1 MLSLCD
7 QVFQLVPIGETKKED
22 RLGLHAFPTRAHR
35 LQRWFGVRHFLI
47 ISSVASGFFPGK
59 DGHGKSTEHPWGS
72 RKMGTYK
79 HIYAYIYI

>member
-47 ISSVASGFFPGK
+47 ISSVASAFFFF
-59 DGHGKSTEHPWGS
+59 EE
-72 RKMGTYK
+72 KMGMGILLNILGVLERRILIFVY
-79 HIYAYIYI
+79 